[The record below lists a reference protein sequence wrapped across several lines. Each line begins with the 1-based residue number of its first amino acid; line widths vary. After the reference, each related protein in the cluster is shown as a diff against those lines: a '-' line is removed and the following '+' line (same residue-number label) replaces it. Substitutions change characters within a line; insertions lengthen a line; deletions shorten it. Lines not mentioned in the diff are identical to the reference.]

1 MSMENDSNNPMRSLR
16 PCDDKL
22 MSGRMCQQL
31 EVRLYGDV
39 IQELSLWGPKVV
51 HWLSLSLMV

>member
-1 MSMENDSNNPMRSLR
+1 MRSLR